1 MKKNNGGKTMFDFIL
16 NFWMFLCYG
25 MILCVLGVI
34 AIVILVPLAV
44 VLTPIAWFIEWFK
57 K

>member
-1 MKKNNGGKTMFDFIL
+1 MFDMIL